1 MLQGISN
8 IFIMRLKFS
17 FLLLFFYVIML
28 SCTDK
33 KPVSQVQEASVEQK
47 ESTPVKRVDSVEVAK
62 QKPLTYKILVP
73 TAYRYC
79 NPDTLINKNW
89 VELYKDGKDYYVGK
103 ARYSIKI
110 ISDECGDGSA
120 PKLLGKR
127 NTILFVNQLPIRL
140 GKVQAAN
147 IEISDTSYLVPGTTY
162 SFTFLGK
169 RYKLEA
175 KAQGEDVFINYAL
188 LLNGER
194 FFREVEAGGACFNFL
209 FAGDLDGDSKLDLV
223 LSAPT
228 DYENLRIFMFLSSCA
243 PPGLQIGKAA
253 EIVDD
258 FSC

>member
-1 MLQGISN
+1 
-8 IFIMRLKFS
+8 MRLKFS

-33 KPVSQVQEASVEQK
+33 KPVSQVQEVSVEQK

-73 TAYRYC
+73 DAYRYC

-110 ISDECGDGSA
+110 ISDECGDGLA

>member
-1 MLQGISN
+1 M
-8 IFIMRLKFS
+8 IMKKVKPLF
-17 FLLLFFYVIML
+17 FLLSFCMILL

-33 KPVSQVQEASVEQK
+33 KPVSQAQESSVQQEDSV
-47 ESTPVKRVDSVEVAK
+47 SVKKVDSVKVAK
-62 QKPLTYKILVP
+62 KKPLTYKILVSD
-73 TAYRYC
+73 AYRYC

-89 VELYKDGKDYYVGK
+89 VELYKEGKDYYVGK
-103 ARYSIKI
+103 ARYSIEI
-110 ISDECGDGSA
+110 IPDECGNGSA
-120 PKLLGKR
+120 PELLGKR
-127 NTILFVNQLPIRL
+127 NTILFINQLPIRL

-147 IEISDTSYLVPGTTY
+147 IEISDTTYLVPGTTY

-175 KAQGEDVFINYAL
+175 KAQGKDVFHNYAL

-194 FFREVEAGGACFNFL
+194 FFREVEAGCADFNFL

-223 LSAPT
+223 LSAPI
-228 DYENLRIFMFLSSCA
+228 DNENLRVFLFLSSCA

-253 EIVDD
+253 EILDD

>member
-1 MLQGISN
+1 
-8 IFIMRLKFS
+8 MRLKYA
-17 FLLLFFYVIML
+17 FLLSIFCVIIL

-33 KPVSQVQEASVEQK
+33 KPVSQSQGASVQQED
-47 ESTPVKRVDSVEVAK
+47 SVPVKKVDSVKVAK
-62 QKPLTYKILVP
+62 KQPPTYKILIP
-73 TAYRYC
+73 SPYRYC
-79 NPDTLINKNW
+79 DPDTMISKNW
-89 VELYKDGKDYYVGK
+89 VELYKVGKEYYVGK
-103 ARYSIKI
+103 ARYSIEI
-110 ISDECGDGSA
+110 IPDECGNGSA
-120 PKLLGKR
+120 PELLGKR
-127 NTILFVNQLPIRL
+127 NTILFLNQLPIRL

-147 IEISDTSYLVPGTTY
+147 IEISDTTYLIPGTTY

-175 KAQGEDVFINYAL
+175 KAQGKDVFQNYAL

-194 FFREVEAGGACFNFL
+194 FFREVEAGCAAFNFL

-223 LSAPT
+223 LSAPI
-228 DYENLRIFMFLSSCA
+228 DNESLRVFLFLSTCA

>member
-1 MLQGISN
+1 
-8 IFIMRLKFS
+8 MRLKYA
-17 FLLLFFYVIML
+17 FLLSIFCVIIL

-33 KPVSQVQEASVEQK
+33 KSVSQSQGASVSQED
-47 ESTPVKRVDSVEVAK
+47 SVPVKKVDSVKVVK
-62 QKPLTYKILVP
+62 RQPLTYKILIP
-73 TAYRYC
+73 SPYRYC
-79 NPDTLINKNW
+79 DPDTMISKNW
-89 VELYKDGKDYYVGK
+89 VELYKVGKEYYVGK
-103 ARYSIKI
+103 ARYSIEI
-110 ISDECGDGSA
+110 IPDECGSGTA
-120 PKLLGKR
+120 PQLSGKR

-147 IEISDTSYLVPGTTY
+147 IEISDTTYLIPGTTY

-175 KAQGEDVFINYAL
+175 KAQGKDVFQNYAL

-194 FFREVEAGGACFNFL
+194 FFREVEAGCAAFNFL

-223 LSAPT
+223 LSAPI
-228 DYENLRIFMFLSSCA
+228 DNESLRVFLFLSTCA

>member
-8 IFIMRLKFS
+8 IFIMRLKFA
-17 FLLLFFYVIML
+17 FLLLTFCVLML

-33 KPVSQVQEASVEQK
+33 KPVSQAQGTSIEQK

-62 QKPLTYKILVP
+62 QKSLTYKILVP
-73 TAYRYC
+73 DAYRYC

-194 FFREVEAGGACFNFL
+194 FFREVEAGDTCFNFL

-223 LSAPT
+223 LSAPI
-228 DYENLRIFMFLSSCA
+228 DNENLRIFMFLSSCA
-243 PPGLQIGKAA
+243 PPGLQMGKAA

>member
-1 MLQGISN
+1 M
-8 IFIMRLKFS
+8 
-17 FLLLFFYVIML
+17 
-28 SCTDK
+28 
-33 KPVSQVQEASVEQK
+33 
-47 ESTPVKRVDSVEVAK
+47 
-62 QKPLTYKILVP
+62 
-73 TAYRYC
+73 
-79 NPDTLINKNW
+79 
-89 VELYKDGKDYYVGK
+89 GK

-228 DYENLRIFMFLSSCA
+228 DYENLRIVMFLSSCA
-243 PPGLQIGKAA
+243 PPGLQMGKAA

>member
-1 MLQGISN
+1 
-8 IFIMRLKFS
+8 MRLKYA
-17 FLLLFFYVIML
+17 FLLSIFCVIIL

-33 KPVSQVQEASVEQK
+33 KPVSQAK
-47 ESTPVKRVDSVEVAK
+47 ESSIQQEDSMPVKKVDSVDVAK
-62 QKPLTYKILVP
+62 KKPLTYKILVP
-73 TAYRYC
+73 DAYRYC

-89 VELYKDGKDYYVGK
+89 VELYKVGKEYYVGK
-103 ARYSIKI
+103 ARYSIEI
-110 ISDECGDGSA
+110 IPDECGSGTA
-120 PKLLGKR
+120 PQLSGKR
-127 NTILFVNQLPIRL
+127 NTILFVNQLPIGM
-140 GKVQAAN
+140 GKIQVAN
-147 IEISDTSYLVPGTTY
+147 IEMSDSSYLFPGTTY

-175 KAQGEDVFINYAL
+175 KAHGEDVFQNYVL

-194 FFREVEAGGACFNFL
+194 VFREVEAGGAYFALL

-223 LSAPT
+223 LSAPI
-228 DYENLRIFMFLSSCA
+228 DNENLRVFLFLSSCA

>member
-1 MLQGISN
+1 
-8 IFIMRLKFS
+8 MRLKYA
-17 FLLLFFYVIML
+17 FLLSIFCVIIL

-33 KPVSQVQEASVEQK
+33 KPVSQSQGASVPQED
-47 ESTPVKRVDSVEVAK
+47 SVPVRKVDSVKVVK
-62 QKPLTYKILVP
+62 RQPLTYKILIP
-73 TAYRYC
+73 SPYRYC
-79 NPDTLINKNW
+79 DPDTMISKNW
-89 VELYKDGKDYYVGK
+89 VELYKVGKEYYVGK
-103 ARYSIKI
+103 ARYSIEI
-110 ISDECGDGSA
+110 IPDECGSGTA
-120 PKLLGKR
+120 PQLSGKR
-127 NTILFVNQLPIRL
+127 NTILFLNQLPIRL

-147 IEISDTSYLVPGTTY
+147 IEISDTTYLIPGTTY

-175 KAQGEDVFINYAL
+175 KAQGKDVFQNYAL

-194 FFREVEAGGACFNFL
+194 FFREVEAGCAAFNFL

-223 LSAPT
+223 LSAPI
-228 DYENLRIFMFLSSCA
+228 DNESLRVFLFLSTCA

>member
-1 MLQGISN
+1 
-8 IFIMRLKFS
+8 MRLKFA
-17 FLLLFFYVIML
+17 FLLLTFCVLML

-33 KPVSQVQEASVEQK
+33 KPVSQAQGTSIEQK
-47 ESTPVKRVDSVEVAK
+47 ESTLVKRVDSVEVAK

-194 FFREVEAGGACFNFL
+194 FFREVEAGDACFNFL

>member
-1 MLQGISN
+1 
-8 IFIMRLKFS
+8 MRLKYA
-17 FLLLFFYVIML
+17 FLLSFFCVIIL

-33 KPVSQVQEASVEQK
+33 KPVSQAQESSVQQEDSV
-47 ESTPVKRVDSVEVAK
+47 PVNKVDSVKVTKK
-62 QKPLTYKILVP
+62 QPLTYKILIP
-73 TAYRYC
+73 SPYRYC
-79 NPDTLINKNW
+79 NPDTMISKNW
-89 VELYKDGKDYYVGK
+89 VELYKVGKEYYVGK
-103 ARYSIKI
+103 ARYSIEI
-110 ISDECGDGSA
+110 IPDECGSGTA
-120 PKLLGKR
+120 PQLSGKR

-147 IEISDTSYLVPGTTY
+147 IEISDTTYLIPGTTY

-175 KAQGEDVFINYAL
+175 KAQGKDVFQNYAL

-194 FFREVEAGGACFNFL
+194 FFREVEAGCAAFNFL

-223 LSAPT
+223 LSAPI
-228 DYENLRIFMFLSSCA
+228 DNESLRVFLFLSTCA

>member
-1 MLQGISN
+1 
-8 IFIMRLKFS
+8 MRLKFA
-17 FLLLFFYVIML
+17 FLLLTFCVLML

-33 KPVSQVQEASVEQK
+33 KPVSLAQGTSIEQK

-89 VELYKDGKDYYVGK
+89 VELYKVGKEYYVGK
-103 ARYSIKI
+103 ARYSIEI
-110 ISDECGDGSA
+110 IPDECGSGTA
-120 PKLLGKR
+120 PQLSGKR
-127 NTILFVNQLPIRL
+127 NTILFVNQLPIGM
-140 GKVQAAN
+140 GKIQVAN
-147 IEISDTSYLVPGTTY
+147 IEMSDSSYLFPGTTY

>member
-1 MLQGISN
+1 
-8 IFIMRLKFS
+8 MRLKYA
-17 FLLLFFYVIML
+17 FLLSIFCVIIL

-33 KPVSQVQEASVEQK
+33 KPVSQALGASVPQED
-47 ESTPVKRVDSVEVAK
+47 SVPVKKVDSIKVAK
-62 QKPLTYKILVP
+62 KQPPTYKILVP
-73 TAYRYC
+73 SPYRYC
-79 NPDTLINKNW
+79 NPDTMISKNW
-89 VELYKDGKDYYVGK
+89 VELYKVGKEYYVGK
-103 ARYSIKI
+103 ARYSIEI
-110 ISDECGDGSA
+110 IPDECGNGSA
-120 PKLLGKR
+120 PELLGKR
-127 NTILFVNQLPIRL
+127 NTILFLNQLPIRL

-147 IEISDTSYLVPGTTY
+147 IEISDTTYLIPGTTY

-175 KAQGEDVFINYAL
+175 KAQGKDVFQNYAL

-194 FFREVEAGGACFNFL
+194 FFREVEAGCAAFNFL

-223 LSAPT
+223 LSAPI
-228 DYENLRIFMFLSSCA
+228 DNESLRVFLFLSTCS

>member
-8 IFIMRLKFS
+8 IFIMRLKFA
-17 FLLLFFYVIML
+17 FLLLTFCVLML

-33 KPVSQVQEASVEQK
+33 KPVSQAQGTSIEQK

-140 GKVQAAN
+140 GKVQAAS

-223 LSAPT
+223 LSAPI
-228 DYENLRIFMFLSSCA
+228 DNENLRVFLFLSSCA

-253 EIVDD
+253 EILDD

>member
-1 MLQGISN
+1 
-8 IFIMRLKFS
+8 MRLKFA
-17 FLLLFFYVIML
+17 FLLLTFCVLML

-33 KPVSQVQEASVEQK
+33 KPVSQAQGTSIEQK

-120 PKLLGKR
+120 PKLSGKR

>member
-1 MLQGISN
+1 
-8 IFIMRLKFS
+8 
-17 FLLLFFYVIML
+17 ML

-33 KPVSQVQEASVEQK
+33 KPVSQVQEVSVEQK

-73 TAYRYC
+73 DAYRYC

-110 ISDECGDGSA
+110 ISDECGDGLA

>member
-8 IFIMRLKFS
+8 IFIMRLKFA
-17 FLLLFFYVIML
+17 FLLLTFCVLML

-33 KPVSQVQEASVEQK
+33 KPVSQAQGISIGQK
-47 ESTPVKRVDSVEVAK
+47 ESTPVKRVNSVEVAK

-175 KAQGEDVFINYAL
+175 KAQGKDVFHNYAL

-194 FFREVEAGGACFNFL
+194 FFREVEAGCADFNFL

>member
-8 IFIMRLKFS
+8 IFIMRLKFA

-33 KPVSQVQEASVEQK
+33 KPVSQAQGTSIEQK

-73 TAYRYC
+73 DAYRYC

-243 PPGLQIGKAA
+243 PPGLQMGKAA

>member
-1 MLQGISN
+1 
-8 IFIMRLKFS
+8 MRLKYA
-17 FLLLFFYVIML
+17 FLLSIFCVIIL

-33 KPVSQVQEASVEQK
+33 KPVSLAQAASVPQED
-47 ESTPVKRVDSVEVAK
+47 SVPVKKVDSVKVAK
-62 QKPLTYKILVP
+62 KQPLTYKILVP
-73 TAYRYC
+73 SPYRYC
-79 NPDTLINKNW
+79 DPDTMISKNW
-89 VELYKDGKDYYVGK
+89 VELYKVGKEYYVGK
-103 ARYSIKI
+103 ARYSIEI
-110 ISDECGDGSA
+110 IPDECGNGSA
-120 PKLLGKR
+120 PELLGKR
-127 NTILFVNQLPIRL
+127 NTILFLNQLPIRL

-147 IEISDTSYLVPGTTY
+147 IEISDTTYLIPGTTY

-175 KAQGEDVFINYAL
+175 KAQGKDVFQNYAL

-194 FFREVEAGGACFNFL
+194 FFREVEAGCAAFNFL

-223 LSAPT
+223 LSAPI
-228 DYENLRIFMFLSSCA
+228 DNESLRVFLFLSTCA

>member
-1 MLQGISN
+1 
-8 IFIMRLKFS
+8 MRLKFA
-17 FLLLFFYVIML
+17 FLLLTFCVLML

-33 KPVSQVQEASVEQK
+33 KPVSQAQGTSIEQK

-62 QKPLTYKILVP
+62 QKPLTYKILVSF
-73 TAYRYC
+73 AYRFC

-223 LSAPT
+223 LSAPI
-228 DYENLRIFMFLSSCA
+228 DNENLRIFMFLSSCA

>member
-1 MLQGISN
+1 
-8 IFIMRLKFS
+8 MRLKYA
-17 FLLLFFYVIML
+17 FLLSFFCVIIL

-33 KPVSQVQEASVEQK
+33 KPVSQAQESSVQQEDSV
-47 ESTPVKRVDSVEVAK
+47 PVNKVDSVKVTKK
-62 QKPLTYKILVP
+62 QPLTYKILIP
-73 TAYRYC
+73 SPYRYC
-79 NPDTLINKNW
+79 NPDTMISKNW
-89 VELYKDGKDYYVGK
+89 VELYKVGKEYYVGK
-103 ARYSIKI
+103 ARYSIEI
-110 ISDECGDGSA
+110 IPDECGNGSA
-120 PKLLGKR
+120 PELLGKR
-127 NTILFVNQLPIRL
+127 NTILFLNQLPIRL

-147 IEISDTSYLVPGTTY
+147 IEISDTTYLIPGTTY

-175 KAQGEDVFINYAL
+175 KAQGKDVFQNYAL

-194 FFREVEAGGACFNFL
+194 FFREVEAGCAAFNFL

-223 LSAPT
+223 LSAPI
-228 DYENLRIFMFLSSCA
+228 DNESLRVFLFLSTCA

>member
-1 MLQGISN
+1 M
-8 IFIMRLKFS
+8 IMKKVKPLF
-17 FLLLFFYVIML
+17 FLLSFCMILL

-33 KPVSQVQEASVEQK
+33 KPVSQVQESSVQQED
-47 ESTPVKRVDSVEVAK
+47 SVSVKKVDSVKVAK
-62 QKPLTYKILVP
+62 KKPLTYKILVP
-73 TAYRYC
+73 DAYRYC

-89 VELYKDGKDYYVGK
+89 VELYKEGKDYYVGK
-103 ARYSIKI
+103 ARYSIEI
-110 ISDECGDGSA
+110 IPDECGSGTA
-120 PKLLGKR
+120 PQLSGKR
-127 NTILFVNQLPIRL
+127 NTILFVNQLPIRM
-140 GKVQAAN
+140 GKIQVAN
-147 IEISDTSYLVPGTTY
+147 IEMSDTSYLFPGTAY

-175 KAQGEDVFINYAL
+175 KAHGEDVFQNYVL

-194 FFREVEAGGACFNFL
+194 VFREVEAGDAYFTLL

-223 LSAPT
+223 VSVPL
-228 DYENLRIFMFLSSCA
+228 DNVNLRVFLFLSTCA

>member
-1 MLQGISN
+1 
-8 IFIMRLKFS
+8 MRLKYA
-17 FLLLFFYVIML
+17 FLLSIFCVIIL

-33 KPVSQVQEASVEQK
+33 KPVSQALGASVPQED
-47 ESTPVKRVDSVEVAK
+47 SVPVKKVDSVKVVK
-62 QKPLTYKILVP
+62 RQPLTYKILIP
-73 TAYRYC
+73 SPYRYC
-79 NPDTLINKNW
+79 DPDTMIRKNW
-89 VELYKDGKDYYVGK
+89 VELYKVGKEYYVGK
-103 ARYSIKI
+103 ARYSIEI
-110 ISDECGDGSA
+110 IPDECGSGTA
-120 PKLLGKR
+120 PQLSGKR

-147 IEISDTSYLVPGTTY
+147 IEISDTTYLIPGTTY

-175 KAQGEDVFINYAL
+175 KAQGKDVFQNYAL

-194 FFREVEAGGACFNFL
+194 FFREVEAGCAAFNFL

-223 LSAPT
+223 LSAPI
-228 DYENLRIFMFLSSCA
+228 DNESLRVFLFLSTCA

>member
-1 MLQGISN
+1 
-8 IFIMRLKFS
+8 MRLKYA
-17 FLLLFFYVIML
+17 FLLSIFCVIIL

-33 KPVSQVQEASVEQK
+33 KPVSQAQESSVQQEDSV
-47 ESTPVKRVDSVEVAK
+47 PVNKVDSVKVTKK
-62 QKPLTYKILVP
+62 QPLTYKILIP
-73 TAYRYC
+73 SPYRYC
-79 NPDTLINKNW
+79 NPDTMISKNW
-89 VELYKDGKDYYVGK
+89 VELYKVGKEYYVGK
-103 ARYSIKI
+103 ARYSIEI
-110 ISDECGDGSA
+110 IPDECGNGSA
-120 PKLLGKR
+120 PELLGKR
-127 NTILFVNQLPIRL
+127 NTILFLNQLPIRL

-147 IEISDTSYLVPGTTY
+147 IEISDTTYLIPGTTY

-175 KAQGEDVFINYAL
+175 KAQGKDVFQNYAL

-194 FFREVEAGGACFNFL
+194 FFREVEAGCAAFNFL

-223 LSAPT
+223 LSAPI
-228 DYENLRIFMFLSSCA
+228 DNESLRVFLFLSTCA

>member
-1 MLQGISN
+1 MIMKKVKS
-8 IFIMRLKFS
+8 IF
-17 FLLLFFYVIML
+17 FLLSLCMTLL

-33 KPVSQVQEASVEQK
+33 KPVSQAQESSVQQEDSM
-47 ESTPVKRVDSVEVAK
+47 PVKKVDSVDVAK
-62 QKPLTYKILVP
+62 KKPLTYKILVP
-73 TAYRYC
+73 DAYRYC

-89 VELYKDGKDYYVGK
+89 VELYKVGKEYYVGK
-103 ARYSIKI
+103 ARYSIEI
-110 ISDECGDGSA
+110 IPDECGSGTA
-120 PKLLGKR
+120 PQLSGKR
-127 NTILFVNQLPIRL
+127 NTILFVNQLPIRM
-140 GKVQAAN
+140 GKIQVAN
-147 IEISDTSYLVPGTTY
+147 IEMSDTSYLFPGIAY

-175 KAQGEDVFINYAL
+175 KAHGEDVFQNYVL

-194 FFREVEAGGACFNFL
+194 VFREVEAGGAYFALL

-223 LSAPT
+223 LSAPI
-228 DYENLRIFMFLSSCA
+228 DNENLRVFLFLSTCA